1 MRMLGERIRTARRK
15 VGLSQE
21 ALAASLGVQ
30 RSAVSNWECAEG
42 ASPTVTNML
51 QLAKT
56 TQVAF
61 EWLATGRGP
70 MALAH
75 DSLLDVSAVDADLVD
90 DPQER
95 RLLHAYRSASTRMR
109 ATLLELV
116 EEMAMLRTGNRVKP
130 PPFPVFPDE

>member
-1 MRMLGERIRTARRK
+1 MRLLGERIRTARGK
-15 VGLSQE
+15 GGLSQQ
-21 ALAASLGVQ
+21 ALAESLGVK
-30 RSAVSNWECAEG
+30 RSAVSNWECTEG

-109 ATLLELV
+109 ATLLDLA
-116 EEMAMLRTGNRVKP
+116 EEMAVLRTGKRVKP
-130 PPFPVFPDE
+130 APHPVTLF

>member
-1 MRMLGERIRTARRK
+1 MKMLGERIRMARRK
-15 VGLSQE
+15 LGLSQT
-21 ALAASLGVQ
+21 ALAAFLGVQ
-30 RSAVSNWECAEG
+30 RSAVSNWECVEG

-61 EWLATGRGP
+61 EWLATGRRS

-75 DSLLDVSAVDADLVD
+75 DSLLDVSAVDADLVE

-109 ATLLELV
+109 ATLLDLA
-116 EEMAMLRTGNRVKP
+116 EEMAVLRTGKRVKP
-130 PPFPVFPDE
+130 APHPVTLF